1 MKNKLISIACASLL
15 SLAYVQTSSADDH
28 SKNHQGKQNLRKVC
42 SLRTLKGRYL
52 FSASGKDAA
61 GTDFSFAGSER
72 FDGNGNITTK
82 QSVNQSV
89 NGSSGFILITGT
101 YTLNSD
107 CTGSSSYSD
116 NTHYNLFVSP
126 DGSIFNYIQ
135 TDTGAIISGE
145 EKRIAP

>member
-15 SLAYVQTSSADDH
+15 SLATVQVSSADDYTQN
-28 SKNHQGKQNLRKVC
+28 SQGKKKLSKVC
-42 SLRTLKGRYL
+42 SLSTLKGRYL
-52 FSASGKDAA
+52 FSASGKDA
-61 GTDFSFAGSER
+61 GNDFSFAGSEQ
-72 FDGNGNITTK
+72 FDGNGTITTK
-82 QSVNQSV
+82 QSVN
-89 NGSSGFILITGT
+89 GSSAIIHITGT
-101 YTLNSD
+101 YTLDSD

-135 TDTGAIISGE
+135 TDPGAIIAGE